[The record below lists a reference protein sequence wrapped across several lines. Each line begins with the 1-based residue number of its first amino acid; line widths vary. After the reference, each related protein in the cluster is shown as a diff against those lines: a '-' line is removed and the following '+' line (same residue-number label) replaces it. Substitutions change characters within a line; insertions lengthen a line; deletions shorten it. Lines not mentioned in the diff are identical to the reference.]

1 MIKLLQTTAAL
12 SLLLAGTAM
21 AQEPASCQTVRYS
34 DPGWT
39 DISSTN
45 ALLKSVLG
53 PLGYQADIK
62 TLSVPITFRGLAND
76 ELDIFLGNWMPTQT
90 AIVDPMVEKG
100 ELEVLKVNLSG
111 NRFTLAV
118 PDYVAEAGVKS
129 FDDLAENADKFD
141 RTIYGIE
148 AGASVNQNMLRM
160 INDDAFGLGDW
171 KLVESSEQGMLSQV
185 QRAERAKQWVVFPAW
200 EPHPMNTEYE
210 LTYLT
215 GGDEYFGPNM
225 GSAEVRTVTRPGF
238 SQDCPN
244 LAKLLENMTFSV
256 ELENAMMAR
265 ILNDGISADEAAQ
278 EAIEKQPELLDAW
291 LTGVT
296 TFGGE
301 PGLVAVKDS
310 LGL

>member
-12 SLLLAGTAM
+12 SLVLAGTAM
-21 AQEPASCQTVRYS
+21 AKEPASCQTVRYS

-62 TLSVPITFRGLAND
+62 TLSVAITFRGLAGD

-90 AIVDPMVEKG
+90 KIVDPMVEKG
-100 ELEVLKVNLSG
+100 ELDVLKVNLSG

-118 PDYVAEAGVKS
+118 PDYVAEAGVTS
-129 FDDLAENADKFD
+129 FDDLAKNADKFD
-141 RTIYGIE
+141 HKIYGIE

-160 INDDAFGLGDW
+160 IDDDAFGLGDW

-185 QRAERAKQWVVFPAW
+185 QRAERSDKWVVFPAW
-200 EPHPMNTEYE
+200 EPHPMNTEYK
-210 LTYLT
+210 LTYLK

-225 GSAEVRTVTRPGF
+225 GSAEVRTVARPGF
-238 SQDCPN
+238 AEDCPN
-244 LAKLLENMTFSV
+244 LTKLLENMTFSV
-256 ELENAMMAR
+256 DLENAMMSR
-265 ILNDGISADEAAQ
+265 ILTDGISADEAAK
-278 EAIEKQPELLDAW
+278 EAIGKHPELLDEW
-291 LTGVT
+291 LAGVT
-296 TFGGE
+296 TFEGE
-301 PGLVAVKDS
+301 PGLAAVKGK